1 MPVPAWL
8 ARTAGT
14 RSARARPASAAVA
27 DADRPRPSRH
37 TGSAHYLCCGVR
49 EAERA
54 GDGDTGRMRRMVDR
68 YCERLAPPGLAGV
81 VGCLWRSETIVG
93 REQRVLPDGC
103 MDLIW
108 MDGAVHVAGPD
119 SRAFLT
125 VQPPGQ
131 VVTGLRFRP
140 GAAPGVFGL
149 PACVLRDQRVRL
161 EDLWPG
167 TTVTQQ
173 VATRPSRSSLRSRR
187 GPSNRTARWARC
199 WPGCGLGPA
208 WRRRPMRWAGPN
220 ARCTGGAGTHSA
232 TARRCYAASSD
243 SRSRC
248 GWRGRGRPLR
258 LPPPARATPTRRIWP
273 VRFERCRERR

>member
-1 MPVPAWL
+1 
-8 ARTAGT
+8 
-14 RSARARPASAAVA
+14 
-27 DADRPRPSRH
+27 
-37 TGSAHYLCCGVR
+37 
-49 EAERA
+49 
-54 GDGDTGRMRRMVDR
+54 MVDS
-68 YCERLAPPGLAGV
+68 YCEQLAPPGLAGV

-119 SRAFLT
+119 TRAFLS
-125 VQPPGQ
+125 VQRPGQ

-173 VATRPSRSSLRSRR
+173 VAEAPD
-187 GPSNRTARWARC
+187 
-199 WPGCGLGPA
+199 PA
-208 WRRRPMRWAGPN
+208 IALI
-220 ARCTGGAGTHSA
+220 
-232 TARRCYAASSD
+232 AAVA
-243 SRSRC
+243 
-248 GWRGRGRPLR
+248 P
-258 LPPPARATPTRRIWP
+258 RATEPDRALGAVLAQLRTGSSVVTTADALGWTERTLHR
-273 VRFERCRERR
+273 RCREAFGYGPSVLRRILRFRVALRLAGQGVPFATTATRAGYADQAHLAREVRALAGVSLGQLVARAQLPSGANRSTPKPSGSCSTA

>member
-1 MPVPAWL
+1 
-8 ARTAGT
+8 
-14 RSARARPASAAVA
+14 
-27 DADRPRPSRH
+27 
-37 TGSAHYLCCGVR
+37 
-49 EAERA
+49 
-54 GDGDTGRMRRMVDR
+54 MVDR

-81 VGCLWRSETIVG
+81 VGCLWRSETIMG

-131 VVTGLRFRP
+131 AVTGLRFRP

-173 VATRPSRSSLRSRR
+173 VAEAPDPAIALIAAVAPRAIEPDRALR
-187 GPSNRTARWARC
+187 GA
-199 WPGCGLGPA
+199 GPA
-208 WRRRPMRWAGPN
+208 ADWVQRGGDGRCAGLDPTHAAPAVPGRIRLRPVGATPHPPIPGRA
-220 ARCTGGAGTHSA
+220 AAGGAGAPFA
-232 TARRCYAASSD
+232 TTATRAGYADQAHLAREVRALAGASLSQLIRAQLP
-243 SRSRC
+243 SGANRSTP
-248 GWRGRGRPLR
+248 RPSGSCST
-258 LPPPARATPTRRIWP
+258 A
-273 VRFERCRERR
+273 